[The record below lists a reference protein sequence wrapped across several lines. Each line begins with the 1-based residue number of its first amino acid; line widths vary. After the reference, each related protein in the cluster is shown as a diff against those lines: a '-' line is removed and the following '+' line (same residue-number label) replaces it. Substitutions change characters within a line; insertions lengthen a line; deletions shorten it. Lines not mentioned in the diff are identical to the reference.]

1 MTTTNLYEML
11 SEPFP
16 EEMEKTLRKGGASL
30 TYIPVSEV
38 ITRLNKVFGV
48 DGWSSEIIS
57 CGRDEIDPDFIVA
70 KTRLIV
76 FFEKG
81 GMPIIKDGVGGQK
94 IKRTKAGEIVD
105 LGDEMK
111 GAVSDALKKAAQQ
124 LGVGLYLARDV
135 EAIETEHAQDAY
147 KEVSPTAKL
156 YENFV
161 GLRDKLDDAQRKNL
175 RDWWSGYSGGRPIP
189 KSSEFTEQELEDLV
203 VEVSRMLL
211 DATVT
216 VEVAD

>member
-1 MTTTNLYEML
+1 MDTNMYEML

-48 DGWSSEIIS
+48 DGWSSEILS
-57 CGRDEIDPDFIVA
+57 CGRDEIDPDFVVA
-70 KTRLIV
+70 RVRLV
-76 FFEKG
+76 VYFDKNAL
-81 GMPIIKDGVGGQK
+81 PIFKDGIGGQK

-111 GAVSDALKKAAQQ
+111 GAASDALKKAAQH
-124 LGVGLYLARDV
+124 LGIGLYLARDAD
-135 EAIETEHAQDAY
+135 AIEMEQAQEAP
-147 KEVSPTAKL
+147 KELSATQKL

-189 KSSEFTEQELEDLV
+189 KSSEFTEQELEDLI

-211 DATVT
+211 GATIA
-216 VEVAD
+216 VEVED

>member
-1 MTTTNLYEML
+1 MTTTNLYELL

-30 TYIPVSEV
+30 TYIPISEV
-38 ITRLNKVFGV
+38 ITRLNKLFGV

-57 CGRDEIDPDFIVA
+57 CSRDEIDPDFIVA
-70 KTRLIV
+70 RARLII

-124 LGVGLYLARDV
+124 LGIGLYLARDV
-135 EAIETEHAQDAY
+135 EAIETEHAQDAS
-147 KEVSPTAKL
+147 KEVLPTAKL

-211 DATVT
+211 DATVV